1 MDLVDLLSTSDG
13 VVNILAASGR
23 QLLQTGSN
31 QVIISLGRV
40 FAPQHIKVDE
50 QRESYELDLRLGTSG
65 ATIKDIM
72 AASVTESLTADDAC
86 VNEEAPEEVKLDRRS
101 MCIFALGDGRGLAWA
116 K

>member
-1 MDLVDLLSTSDG
+1 MDLVDLLSTSDSI
-13 VVNILAASGR
+13 VDILAASGS
-23 QLLQTGSN
+23 QLQQTGSN

-72 AASVTESLTADDAC
+72 AASVTGSLTAGDAC
-86 VNEEAPEEVKLDRRS
+86 VNDEAPEEVKLDRQS
-101 MCIFALGDGRGLAWA
+101 MCIFALGDGRGHAWA

>member
-1 MDLVDLLSTSDG
+1 MNLVDLLSTSDG
-13 VVNILAASGR
+13 VAAILAASGS
-23 QLLQTGSN
+23 QLQQTGSN

-72 AASVTESLTADDAC
+72 AASVTGSLTADDAC
-86 VNEEAPEEVKLDRRS
+86 VNDEAPEEVKLDRQS
-101 MCIFALGDGRGLAWA
+101 MCIFALGDGRGHAWA